1 MKSVRLYAL
10 AALTAATLACYTDG
24 GSDLVRGGPQD
35 APPLD
40 HPLGAG
46 LSASPR
52 RLSADQWRASL
63 PVIFG
68 NGVDGKPITWVVT
81 PNKPALDVPTTA
93 AAFGE
98 PDYLTTTAEDLDPS
112 VLYAKFTDDAARSV
126 CFQVRD
132 ADLART
138 DPKTR
143 VLVHDAALADTVAS
157 NAGAVNANLRY
168 LKLRFHGVHVTDDG
182 TLEGLRKVFTTS
194 AAGSTAATP
203 ELKNADGWLAVC
215 VALVTAPEFHVY

>member
-1 MKSVRLYAL
+1 MKASWFLVGAL
-10 AALTAATLACYTDG
+10 ALGACYTDG
-24 GSDLVRGGPQD
+24 SSDLVRGGPEGV
-35 APPLD
+35 PPLD
-40 HPLGAG
+40 HPTGAG

-52 RLSADQWRASL
+52 RMSADQWRASL

-68 NGVDGKPITWVVT
+68 NGVDGKPITWVVA
-81 PNKPALDVPTTA
+81 PNKPALDVPTTS

-98 PDYLTTTAEDLDPS
+98 PDYLTTTAEDLEPS

-138 DPKTR
+138 DAKTR
-143 VLVHDAALADTVAS
+143 VLVREASFVDTVAS
-157 NAGAVNANLRY
+157 NPTAVNANLRY
-168 LKLRFHGVHVTDDG
+168 LKLRFHGVRVTEDAA
-182 TLEGLRKVFTTS
+182 LEGLRKVFTAS
-194 AAGSTAATP
+194 RAGSTATTP
-203 ELKNADGWLAVC
+203 EQQGADGWLGVC